1 MVVSCLFW
9 LWVVGVLG
17 IALLLLVLV
26 VGVVSL
32 AVFGVLFVEVVNPP
46 TSQPTTRPTKQLR
59 NQPNQPTN
67 PTNQPVSL
75 FLLRLVSHGRS
86 VVGLLFSSSFASM
99 NYFVKL
105 RELPTTTTTTICWI
119 FETS

>member
-46 TSQPTTRPTKQLR
+46 TSQPTT
-59 NQPNQPTN
+59 
-67 PTNQPVSL
+67 
-75 FLLRLVSHGRS
+75 
-86 VVGLLFSSSFASM
+86 
-99 NYFVKL
+99 
-105 RELPTTTTTTICWI
+105 
-119 FETS
+119 

>member
-26 VGVVSL
+26 VGVFVL

-46 TSQPTTRPTKQLR
+46 TSQPTTRPTEQLP
-59 NQPNQPTN
+59 NQSNQPTN
-67 PTNQPVSL
+67 PTNQPVS
-75 FLLRLVSHGRS
+75 LVSHGRS

-99 NYFVKL
+99 DYFMKL
-105 RELPTTTTTTICWI
+105 RERPTTSTATIRRV
-119 FETS
+119 FEIS